1 MNFGKTRC
9 LWALVAVAFILRF
22 SQACLRWD
30 EIALAYAAYQQP
42 FVDALGAGEWGAWR
56 QFHGLHPPLYSLG
69 FALLNALWGAP
80 GAWLLFSAIVSTA
93 AVWFVGRSA
102 GLAAAAILAVDPLQI
117 AYAGEVN
124 NYPLLVLMVALLL
137 WSAERAKAGGST
149 TALIVCGILASWTH
163 VLGGLVFGL
172 FGVQLLIQDRRRG
185 LRVLGFGLLGALP
198 VLIRMLQLAGESGSY
213 GQLGLDVSLIGAGLV
228 DKIGWWWLL
237 VLPAGVG
244 AVRHKRALGWV
255 AFSLIVAILSLFALQ
270 IAAPHQQPYWLVLGP
285 FLAIL
290 VAANPGPLPWLL
302 AGLGFLTVAPNQWN
316 RVEALRQDLQRER
329 AIDVAQSLS
338 DKGDAFWLVAPALQ
352 PDDDKQASSD
362 VLWRL
367 SPWVPAPAFRQ
378 DFEFVDPR
386 FGQPRVW
393 GERVV
398 HSSVDLVEGEI
409 NPGCQRRYT
418 ASDAFES
425 AVGWHL
431 DTGKR
436 VWVILY
442 DHGPACDMPGGM
454 DWALRN
460 FKLGELSPD
469 DPSSPCLW
477 VGEDRG
483 LGRDRLCVVESRR

>member
-1 MNFGKTRC
+1 
-9 LWALVAVAFILRF
+9 VAFLLRF
-22 SQACLRWD
+22 VQACLRWD

-42 FVDALGAGEWGAWR
+42 FVDAVWAGDLGAWAN
-56 QFHGLHPPLYSLG
+56 FHGLHPPLYSL
-69 FALLNALWGAP
+69 FFLLLDALWGAP

-93 AVWFVGRSA
+93 AVWVVGRSA

-124 NYPLLVLMVALLL
+124 NYPLLVLLVTLVL
-137 WSAERAKAGGST
+137 WSGERAKSGGST
-149 TALIVCGILASWTH
+149 TALLICGILASWTH
-163 VLGGLVFGL
+163 FLGGLVFGL
-172 FGVQLLIQDRRRG
+172 FGLQLLRQDRRRG
-185 LRVLGFGLLGALP
+185 LRVMGIGLLGALP

-213 GQLGLDVSLIGAGLV
+213 GQSGLDVTLIGTGLV
-228 DKIGWWWLL
+228 EKIGWWWLL
-237 VLPAGVG
+237 VLPAAVG
-244 AVRHKRALGWV
+244 AVRHKRALGWT
-255 AFSLIVAILSLFALQ
+255 AFALVVAILSLFALQ

-285 FLAIL
+285 FVAIL

-302 AGLGFLTVAPNQWN
+302 AVLGLLTVGSSQLN
-316 RVEALRQDLQRER
+316 RVGALREDLHRER
-329 AIDVAQSLS
+329 AIDEALRLAEPM
-338 DKGDAFWLVAPALQ
+338 DAFWLVAPALQ
-352 PDDDKQASSD
+352 PDDDKQATSD

-367 SPWVPAPAFRQ
+367 SPWTPAPAFRQ

-398 HSSVDLVEGEI
+398 HTSVDIVEGEI
-409 NPGCQRRYT
+409 LSGCQRRYI
-418 ASDAFES
+418 SSESFES

-431 DTGKR
+431 DAGKR
-436 VWVILY
+436 LWVILY

-460 FKLGELSPD
+460 FNLGELSPD

-477 VGEDRG
+477 VGENHG